1 MCLFTFNPKMNFL
14 LQKMLNM
21 FFKMGLIEK
30 IMWEVGEKY
39 MLMPILPTFFT
50 PQNTLMER
58 I

>member
-1 MCLFTFNPKMNFL
+1 
-14 LQKMLNM
+14 M

-30 IMWEVGEKY
+30 IMWEVGEEY